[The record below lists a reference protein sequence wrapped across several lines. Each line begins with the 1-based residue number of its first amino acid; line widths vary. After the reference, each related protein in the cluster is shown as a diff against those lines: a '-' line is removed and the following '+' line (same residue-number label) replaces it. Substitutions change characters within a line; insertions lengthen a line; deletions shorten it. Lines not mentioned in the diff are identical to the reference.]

1 MATEA
6 APKTTPE
13 RQGVLQNGNDQPR
26 LLGTIG
32 GMSKWP
38 WWLLL
43 AILIA
48 CYIIF
53 LILTD
58 EGMRKTFWFISGQTP
73 EGLRSGEILFKGIT
87 ITLTVAVSAY
97 ACALVIG
104 LTFGLMRSS
113 DHPIFY
119 NIASFYVEIMRGI
132 PMLVLL
138 LYVSFALVG
147 LVVTALNNVGIPL
160 SSRDIPMELRAIIA
174 LGLGYGAFSAEIFR
188 AGIQSIEN
196 GQHEAAAALGMS
208 YFQKMRLIVL
218 PQAIRRILPALG
230 NDFIAMVKD
239 SSLVAILGVQDL
251 TQLTRLYY
259 SSNFLYLQ
267 SLTMLAFI
275 YLLMVVLLT
284 RGVRWMEGRLQRAY
298 RR

>member
-1 MATEA
+1 
-6 APKTTPE
+6 
-13 RQGVLQNGNDQPR
+13 
-26 LLGTIG
+26 
-32 GMSKWP
+32 
-38 WWLLL
+38 
-43 AILIA
+43 
-48 CYIIF
+48 
-53 LILTD
+53 
-58 EGMRKTFWFISGQTP
+58 
-73 EGLRSGEILFKGIT
+73 
-87 ITLTVAVSAY
+87 
-97 ACALVIG
+97 
-104 LTFGLMRSS
+104 MRSS
-113 DHPIFY
+113 DNPILY

-147 LVVTALNNVGIPL
+147 LFISAMSNLGIEL
-160 SSRDIPMELRAIIA
+160 SARDVPMELRAIIA

-196 GQHEAAAALGMS
+196 GQHEAAAALGMT

-259 SSNFLYLQ
+259 SSNFRYMQ

-284 RGVRWMEGRLQRAY
+284 RLVRLMESRLQRAY

>member
-1 MATEA
+1 MATE
-6 APKTTPE
+6 TTPE
-13 RQGVLQNGNDQPR
+13 RQRVMPETQGRAR
-26 LLGTIG
+26 LLGG
-32 GMSKWP
+32 FDGMSKWP

-43 AILIA
+43 AIAIA

-53 LILTD
+53 LIITD

-73 EGLRSGEILFKGIT
+73 QGLRSGEILFKGIT
-87 ITLTVAVSAY
+87 ITLMVAVSAY

-113 DHPIFY
+113 SNPILY
-119 NIASFYVEIMRGI
+119 NVASFYVEIMRGI

-160 SSRDIPMELRAIIA
+160 SSRDIPMELRAVIA

-188 AGIQSIEN
+188 AGIQSIEH
-196 GQHEAAAALGMS
+196 GQHEAAAALGMN

-275 YLLMVVLLT
+275 YLIMVVLLT
-284 RGVRWMEGRLQRAY
+284 RGVRWMESRLQRAY
-298 RR
+298 QR

>member
-1 MATEA
+1 MANERSA
-6 APKTTPE
+6 QQKAPVGSSG
-13 RQGVLQNGNDQPR
+13 QSR
-26 LLGTIG
+26 LLGGFG
-32 GMSKWP
+32 GLSQWP

-53 LILTD
+53 LIITD

-73 EGLRSGEILFKGIT
+73 AGILSGSILFKGIT
-87 ITLTVAVSAY
+87 ITLTVAVCAY
-97 ACALVIG
+97 ICALIIG

-113 DHPIFY
+113 DNPFFY

-147 LVVTALNNVGIPL
+147 LFITAINSIGIPL

-188 AGIQSIEN
+188 AGIQSIES

-218 PQAIRRILPALG
+218 PQAFRRILPALG

-259 SSNFLYLQ
+259 SGNFLYMQ

-275 YLLMVVLLT
+275 YLIMVVLLT
-284 RGVRWMEGRLQRAY
+284 RFVRWMESRLQRAY
-298 RR
+298 QR

>member
-1 MATEA
+1 M
-6 APKTTPE
+6 TPE
-13 RQGVLQNGNDQPR
+13 PTVEQGQSVLKGNDRAR
-26 LLGTIG
+26 LLGG
-32 GMSKWP
+32 FDYLSRWP
-38 WWLLL
+38 WWLLV

-53 LILTD
+53 LIITD
-58 EGMRKTFWFISGQTP
+58 EDTRKTFWFISGQTP
-73 EGLRSGEILFKGIT
+73 DGLRNGQILFKGLT

-97 ACALVIG
+97 ICALAIG

-113 DHPIFY
+113 DNPILY

-138 LYVSFALVG
+138 LYISFAIVG
-147 LVVTALNNVGIPL
+147 LFIGVLNSIGIPL
-160 SSRDIPMELRAIIA
+160 SSRSIPMELRAIIA

-188 AGIQSIEN
+188 AGIQSIES
-196 GQHEAAAALGMS
+196 GQHEAAAALGMN

-218 PQAIRRILPALG
+218 PQAFRRILPALG

-259 SSNFLYLQ
+259 SANFRYMQ

-275 YLLMVVLLT
+275 YLIMVVLLT
-284 RGVRWMEGRLQRAY
+284 RIVRWTETRLQRAY

>member
-1 MATEA
+1 M
-6 APKTTPE
+6 TPE
-13 RQGVLQNGNDQPR
+13 RQEVLQNGNDRPR
-26 LLGTIG
+26 LLGG
-32 GMSKWP
+32 FDGMSKWP

-43 AILIA
+43 AIAIA

-73 EGLRSGEILFKGIT
+73 EGIRSGQILFKGIT
-87 ITLTVAVSAY
+87 ITLMVAVSAY

-113 DHPIFY
+113 TNPILY
-119 NIASFYVEIMRGI
+119 NISSFYVEIMRGI

-147 LVVTALNNVGIPL
+147 LVVTALNNVGIPI
-160 SSRDIPMELRAIIA
+160 SSRDIPMEMRAIFA

-196 GQHEAAAALGMS
+196 GQHEAAAALGMN